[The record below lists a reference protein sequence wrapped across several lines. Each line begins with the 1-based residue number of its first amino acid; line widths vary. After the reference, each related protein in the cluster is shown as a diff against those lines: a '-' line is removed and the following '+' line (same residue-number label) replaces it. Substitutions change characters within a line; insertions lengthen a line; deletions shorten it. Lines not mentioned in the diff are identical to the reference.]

1 MGGFIMSLVIRY
13 AEPDDLNDLTELMYE
28 YIVGFYQKPRPAT
41 EKIHNLIQTLL
52 EKQKGVQFVAL
63 QDGKLVGF
71 ATLFFTLSTMKAD
84 KFTVMNDLFV
94 IEQYRDTEMESQLF
108 LECQRY
114 SQEHEYVHMSWIT
127 ATDNK
132 RAQHFFDKMG
142 GIQGDWVNY
151 SII

>member
-1 MGGFIMSLVIRY
+1 MTLVIRN
-13 AEPDDLNDLTELMYE
+13 AEAEDLNDLTELMYE

-52 EKQKGVQFVAL
+52 KKQNGIQFVAL
-63 QDGKLVGF
+63 QDERLVGF
-71 ATLFFTLSTMKAD
+71 ATLFFTFSTMKAD
-84 KFTVMNDLFV
+84 KYTVMNDLFV
-94 IEQYRDTEMESQLF
+94 VEPYRDTDVETQLF

-114 SQEHEYVHMSWIT
+114 TQENEFVYMSWIT

-132 RAQHFFDKMG
+132 RAQRFFDKMG
-142 GIQGDWVNY
+142 GIQGNWVNY

>member
-1 MGGFIMSLVIRY
+1 MGGFIMSLIIRN
-13 AEPDDLNDLTELMYE
+13 AESDDFNDLTELMYE
-28 YIVGFYQKPRPAT
+28 YIVGFYKKPRPAT

-52 EKQKGVQFVAL
+52 EKQNGVQFVAL

-71 ATLFFTLSTMKAD
+71 ATLFFTFSTMKAD
-84 KFTVMNDLFV
+84 KYTVMNDLFV
-94 IEQYRDTEMESQLF
+94 IEQYRDTEVESQLF

-114 SQEHEYVHMSWIT
+114 TQEHQYAHMSWIT

-132 RAQHFFDKMG
+132 RAQRFFDNMG